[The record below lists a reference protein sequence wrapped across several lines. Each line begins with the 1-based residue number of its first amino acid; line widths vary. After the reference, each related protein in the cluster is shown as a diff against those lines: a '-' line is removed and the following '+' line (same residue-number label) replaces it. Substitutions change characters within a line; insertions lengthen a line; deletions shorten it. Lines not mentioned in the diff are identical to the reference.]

1 MAKWPPGIRP
11 SGKGIRV
18 RIWRKG
24 QLVHSETIEGN
35 PHSKADLAS
44 AVKYRDTLTARLKLG
59 LSLTPED
66 DEGIRLFEDVAQ
78 DYLNTHIADEDTVTK
93 YANMLNRHWMPHY
106 AGWPVTEITA
116 KDIKARLAE
125 MEVAIKTKKNILG
138 PLRGVLGHAELN
150 PNPAAGIRF
159 KKRQK
164 PPVERYRPQERVGL
178 LDNLEGQDKVYFA
191 LLFATGLRPGE
202 ACGLLWE
209 DYDGEQLSVT
219 KQITRGKLK
228 ASTKT
233 YERRRVYVP
242 KWVRPLLNN
251 HATRFKEGHIFLNTE
266 GGPVK
271 QTRYFNRAWVKAH
284 KKARVPYR
292 VPYTCRHTRA
302 AELLSIGINPADAAS
317 QMGHST
323 EMFLRTYS
331 EFIQEYA
338 QDQSFDRFEVTD
350 KKPTKSEEDGR
361 KPLNKLG
368 WPRGLE
374 P

>member
-1 MAKWPPGIRP
+1 MAKWPPGVRP
-11 SGKGIRV
+11 SGRGIRV

-24 QLVHSETIEGN
+24 RLVHSETIEGN

-44 AVKYRDTLTARLKLG
+44 AVKYRDTLISRLKLG

-78 DYLNTHIADEDTVTK
+78 DYLNTHVADEDTVTK

-125 MEVAIKTKKNILG
+125 MEVSIKTKKNVLG
-138 PLRGVLGHAELN
+138 PLRGVLVHAEIN

-164 PPVERYRPQERVGL
+164 PPVERYRPHERATL
-178 LDNLEGQDKVYFA
+178 LGHLSGQDKVYFA

-271 QTRYFNRAWVKAH
+271 QTRYFNRAWKKAH
-284 KKARVPYR
+284 KKARVAYR

-350 KKPTKSEEDGR
+350 KKPTKSEEDGSQ
-361 KPLNKLG
+361 PLRNMG